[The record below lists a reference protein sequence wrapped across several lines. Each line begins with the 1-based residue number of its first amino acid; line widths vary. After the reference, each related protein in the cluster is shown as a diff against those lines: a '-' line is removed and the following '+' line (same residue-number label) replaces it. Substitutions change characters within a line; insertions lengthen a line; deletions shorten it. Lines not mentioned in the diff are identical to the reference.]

1 MPVEFGV
8 IKIRYYFVVVFS
20 LIHLSGFFFEI
31 NKKRKKGRKIL
42 DPLIIKMISPSEM
55 TGVTQSNSASSLLNS
70 DYNNGNVKTKIGE
83 SFSSSYRS
91 ASPITRTND
100 LIDRLEKVRLDKD
113 RTSRSVPVLSRYH
126 SNNTSIGTGAGTT
139 TTATTINNNNIN
151 NNNNEIAVEET
162 DDESYMRYAKNLADL
177 NSAKETLRRIS
188 TASSDHPLK
197 TSKSHVAFTNTAY
210 DVRMLSKDISNTKIN
225 LEVEKVIIIVKKN
238 EVSLI
243 ILLRELVEW
252 LLTNYPQM
260 TIYVQDVFEDSEL
273 FAGKEIC
280 TDSFCTLAKIGYWN
294 KQFIEEHDLFFDLCI
309 TLGGDGTVLFAST
322 LFQQH
327 VPPMLSYALGSLGFL
342 TNFDFENF
350 KQELPLILNQ
360 KVKTNLRMRLKCNVY
375 RRHTTKKDPIT
386 GKKLCYVECVAEHH
400 VLNEVTIDRGPSP
413 YISMLELYG
422 DDSLMTVAQADGL
435 IIATPTGST
444 AYSLS
449 AGGSLIYPSVNAI
462 AVTPICPHTLSFRPI
477 VLPDS
482 MKLKVKVP
490 SKSRSTAWVSFDG
503 KNRVELKKGDYITI
517 CSSPYIFPTVE
528 STPTEFID
536 GISRTMNWNIR
547 ERQKSF
553 THILSRKNRE
563 IFATE
568 VHSSESS
575 EEEYIEERRA
585 NLLIHGR
592 PLNSGEEYSSEESD
606 IDDGRQ

>member
-1 MPVEFGV
+1 
-8 IKIRYYFVVVFS
+8 
-20 LIHLSGFFFEI
+20 
-31 NKKRKKGRKIL
+31 
-42 DPLIIKMISPSEM
+42 MISPSEM
-55 TGVTQSNSASSLLNS
+55 TGVTQTNSVSSLLNG
-70 DYNNGNVKTKIGE
+70 DYNDGNVNTKIGE
-83 SFSSSYRS
+83 TFSSSYRN

-100 LIDRLEKVRLDKD
+100 LIDRLDKFKFD
-113 RTSRSVPVLSRYH
+113 KNKTSKYRPVLSQSH
-126 SNNTSIGTGAGTT
+126 SNNNSVATSATIATTT
-139 TTATTINNNNIN
+139 TTAVAAAHTIDNDDNNDDNDNNG
-151 NNNNEIAVEET
+151 IAVEET
-162 DDESYMRYAKNLADL
+162 DDESYMRYVKNLADL
-177 NSAKETLRRIS
+177 NSAKENLRKIS

-197 TSKSHVAFTNTAY
+197 TSKSHVAFANTAY

-243 ILLRELVEW
+243 ILLRELVAW
-252 LLTNYPQM
+252 LLTNYQQM
-260 TIYVQDVFEDSEL
+260 TIYVQDIFEDSEL

-294 KQFIEEHDLFFDLCI
+294 EQLIEEHDLFFDLCI

-322 LFQQH
+322 LFQKH

-375 RRHTTKKDPIT
+375 RRYTTKKDPIT

-400 VLNEVTIDRGPSP
+400 VLNEVAIDRGPSP

-490 SKSRSTAWVSFDG
+490 SKSRSTAWVAFDG

-517 CSSPYIFPTVE
+517 CASPYVFPTIE
-528 STPTEFID
+528 SSPTEFID

-547 ERQKSF
+547 EKQKSF

-568 VHSSESS
+568 VHNSESS

-585 NLLIHGR
+585 NLLAHGR
-592 PLNSGEEYSSEESD
+592 PLNSEEECSSEESD
-606 IDDGRQ
+606 IDDRQQCLKVQ

>member
-1 MPVEFGV
+1 
-8 IKIRYYFVVVFS
+8 
-20 LIHLSGFFFEI
+20 
-31 NKKRKKGRKIL
+31 
-42 DPLIIKMISPSEM
+42 M
-55 TGVTQSNSASSLLNS
+55 TGISQPDSVSGLLNG
-70 DYNNGNVKTKIGE
+70 DYNNGNTPTYMNE
-83 SFSSSYRS
+83 RCSSPSRS
-91 ASPITRTND
+91 VSPITHTND
-100 LIDRLEKVRLDKD
+100 FADRLDKN
-113 RTSRSVPVLSRYH
+113 RSSRSLPVLSRYH
-126 SNNTSIGTGAGTT
+126 SNNTSSGAGV
-139 TTATTINNNNIN
+139 NDDDNS
-151 NNNNEIAVEET
+151 NNNNEVAIEET
-162 DDESYMRYAKNLADL
+162 DDESCIKYAKNIADL
-177 NSAKETLRRIS
+177 NSAKETLRKLS

-197 TSKSHVAFTNTAY
+197 TNKCHVAFTNTVN

-225 LEVEKVIIIVKKN
+225 IEVEKVIIIVKKN

-252 LLTNYPQM
+252 LLTNYPQT
-260 TIYVQDVFEDSEL
+260 TIYVQDIFEDSEL

-280 TDSFCTLAKIGYWN
+280 TDSSCTLTRIGYWN
-294 KQFIEEHDLFFDLCI
+294 KEFIEDHDLFFDLCI

-322 LFQQH
+322 LFQKH

-350 KQELPLILNQ
+350 KHELPLILNQ

-375 RRHTTKKDPIT
+375 HRKTTKKDPVT
-386 GKKLCYVECVAEHH
+386 GKKICSMECVAEHH
-400 VLNEVTIDRGPSP
+400 VLNEVAIDRGPSP

-422 DDSLMTVAQADGL
+422 DGSLMTVAQADGL

-490 SKSRSTAWVSFDG
+490 SKSRSTAWVAFDG
-503 KNRVELKKGDYITI
+503 KNKVELKKGDYITV
-517 CSSPYIFPTVE
+517 CASPYIFPTVE
-528 STPTEFID
+528 SSPTEFID

-553 THILSRKNRE
+553 TNVLSRKNRE

-568 VHSSESS
+568 VHNSESS
-575 EEEYIEERRA
+575 EEEYIEEEGA
-585 NLLIHGR
+585 NSELHER
-592 PLNSGEEYSSEESD
+592 SLNSGED
-606 IDDGRQ
+606 

>member
-1 MPVEFGV
+1 
-8 IKIRYYFVVVFS
+8 
-20 LIHLSGFFFEI
+20 
-31 NKKRKKGRKIL
+31 
-42 DPLIIKMISPSEM
+42 MISPSEM
-55 TGVTQSNSASSLLNS
+55 TGVSQSNSASSLLNS
-70 DYNNGNVKTKIGE
+70 DYNNGNITTKIGE

-100 LIDRLEKVRLDKD
+100 FVDRLDRRRLDKD
-113 RTSRSVPVLSRYH
+113 RSSKSVPVLSRYY
-126 SNNTSIGTGAGTT
+126 SNNSAVSTGVDR
-139 TTATTINNNNIN
+139 INNNNSN
-151 NNNNEIAVEET
+151 SNYSEIAIEET
-162 DDESYMRYAKNLADL
+162 DDENCIRYAKSIADL

-188 TASSDHPLK
+188 TASSDNPLK
-197 TSKSHVAFTNTAY
+197 TNKTHVAFTNTAY

-243 ILLRELVEW
+243 ILLRELAEW
-252 LLTNYPQM
+252 LLINYPQM

-273 FAGKEIC
+273 FAGKKIC
-280 TDSFCTLAKIGYWN
+280 TDSSCTLTRIGYWN
-294 KQFIEEHDLFFDLCI
+294 KKFVQEHDLFFDLCI

-322 LFQQH
+322 LFQNH

-375 RRHTTKKDPIT
+375 RRQTTKRDPIT
-386 GKKLCYVECVAEHH
+386 GKKICYVECVAEHH
-400 VLNEVTIDRGPSP
+400 VLNEVTVDRGPSP

-482 MKLKVKVP
+482 IRLKVKVP
-490 SKSRSTAWVSFDG
+490 SKSRSTAWVAFDG
-503 KNRVELKKGDYITI
+503 KNRVELKKGDYITV

-528 STPTEFID
+528 SSPTEFID

-568 VHSSESS
+568 VHNSESS
-575 EEEYIEERRA
+575 EEEYIEEEES
-585 NLLIHGR
+585 NLELHTR
-592 PLNSGEEYSSEESD
+592 PLNSEEEYSSNESD
-606 IDDGRQ
+606 MEKGQQCHKD